1 MKAGLPHRV
10 PLCDRAVEIIKALPK
25 ASKDTLIFPG
35 RKTGRALSENTM
47 NQIIKRIHAV
57 RVKGKIEGFIDP
69 NREEVATVHGM
80 RSTFIDWARTST
92 NYPTEAQELA
102 LAHVNTDAT
111 RAAYAR
117 DGLLEIR
124 RRMMR
129 EWSRYCDRPSA
140 EVATVTPI
148 NRKSRTEK

>member
-1 MKAGLPHRV
+1 
-10 PLCDRAVEIIKALPK
+10 
-25 ASKDTLIFPG
+25 
-35 RKTGRALSENTM
+35 M

-92 NYPTEAQELA
+92 NYPAEAQELA

-124 RRMMR
+124 RRMMC

-140 EVATVTPI
+140 DVTIVTPI
-148 NRKSRTEK
+148 DRMAMRDRK